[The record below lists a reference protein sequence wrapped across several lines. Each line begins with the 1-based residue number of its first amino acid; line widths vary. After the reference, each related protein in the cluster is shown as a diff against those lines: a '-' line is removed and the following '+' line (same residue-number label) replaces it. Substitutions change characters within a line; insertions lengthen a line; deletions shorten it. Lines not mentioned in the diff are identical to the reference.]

1 MVDPRFAEDAL
12 GARLVDEHVVHQRA
26 EPALELA
33 GALVLALAD
42 HHVPATVV
50 VLCIVIGGDAVFL
63 APVDL
68 EIGKRLVVVAAD
80 QWQHPRVIQ
89 HLLQVRGMFI
99 QAAGLLPEERDL
111 LQVHPAVETLQV
123 QTDVHGAQA
132 EGGVQAG
139 QFAAIDLAVGN
150 GWPLRMA
157 LFPAEGVAQRH
168 AGGGTGSK
176 PGQRVLP
183 ETAAR
188 AGQACGMAIMTE
200 QGVEHPLAYGI
211 PCAVEGER
219 GTDFQQRDAGRIA
232 EDLAQQC
239 QQTTDRERFGQAFQ
253 LHMGIL
259 AAEIHRG
266 NTLDG
271 QAGVTIVRHPGD
283 HAAAVSQ
290 KKGEVRRGHD
300 ASPLVFSRVCRPEN
314 NCPAVAGAVGAGEA

>member
-12 GARLVDEHVVHQRA
+12 GARLVDEHVVHERA

-33 GALVLALAD
+33 RALVLALAD
-42 HHVPATVV
+42 HHVPAAVV
-50 VLCIVIGGDAVFL
+50 VLRIVIGGDAVFL

-68 EIGKRLVVVAAD
+68 EIGKRLVVVATD
-80 QWQHPRVIQ
+80 QWQHPRVVK
-89 HLLQVRGMFI
+89 HLLQVRGMLI
-99 QAAGLLPEERDL
+99 QAAGLLPEKRDL
-111 LQVHPAVETLQV
+111 LQVHPAVETLKV
-123 QTDVHGAQA
+123 LSDVHGTQA
-132 EGGVQAG
+132 EGGIEAG
-139 QFAAIDLAVGN
+139 QFAAIDLAVGDR
-150 GWPLRMA
+150 WPLRVA
-157 LFPAEGVAQRH
+157 LFAAEGVAQGH
-168 AGGGTGSK
+168 AGGGAGGK

-188 AGQACGMAIMTE
+188 AGQARRVAVMAE

-211 PCAVEGER
+211 ACAVEGER

-232 EDLAQQC
+232 EDLAQQR
-239 QQTTDRERFGQAFQ
+239 QQATDRERFGQVFQ
-253 LHMGIL
+253 LHMGVL
-259 AAEIHRG
+259 AAEIHGG

-271 QAGVTIVRHPGD
+271 QAGITIVRHLGD

-314 NCPAVAGAVGAGEA
+314 NCPAVAGAVHPGEA